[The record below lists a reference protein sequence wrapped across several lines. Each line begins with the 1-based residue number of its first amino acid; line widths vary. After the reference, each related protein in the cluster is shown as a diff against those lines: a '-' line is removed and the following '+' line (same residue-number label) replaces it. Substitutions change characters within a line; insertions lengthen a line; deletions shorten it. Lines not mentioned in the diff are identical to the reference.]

1 MPTARAFALLLLPVL
16 LGGGPVLADETD
28 TFLSATSREQ
38 LLVPSFVNGAS
49 ATPPVHRR
57 ELDLAGFFGSGIRD
71 WGADRFSL
79 PVLFEERQVDAQ
91 HSLLLNALS
100 VQWQH
105 SINASHVMT
114 LSAQYGDYSSY
125 SESAISGGNNAS
137 AMVSWSRLFGDDARI
152 TGRFFVGDEGNRD
165 RSSSYLARR
174 YYGLR
179 VEGRYALWPEHAP
192 FASLS
197 WQHSDYDVLD
207 GGLGSGSFTTRH
219 DSSSRVAAGWNW
231 QVQPNWGLRAE
242 ANYRFSDGAADLN
255 ESDRTQ
261 LYFSTRYGFQ

>member
-1 MPTARAFALLLLPVL
+1 MSTARAFVLLVLPVL
-16 LGGGPVLADETD
+16 LGGGSVLADETD
-28 TFLSATSREQ
+28 TFLSVTSREQ
-38 LLVPSFVNGAS
+38 LLVPSFANGAS
-49 ATPPVHRR
+49 ATLPVHRR
-57 ELDLAGFFGSGIRD
+57 ELDVAGFFGSDISD

-91 HSLLLNALS
+91 HSLFLNALS

-114 LSAQYGDYSSY
+114 LSAQHGDYSY
-125 SESAISGGNNAS
+125 PEAALSGGNNTS
-137 AMVSWSRLFGDDARI
+137 AMLSLSRLFGDDARV

-165 RSSSYLARR
+165 RNSSYLARR

-179 VEGRYALWPEHAP
+179 VEGRYAPWPEHAP

-207 GGLGSGSFTTRH
+207 GSLGSGSFTTRH
-219 DSSSRVAAGWNW
+219 DSISRVAAGWNW

-242 ANYRFSDGAADLN
+242 ANYRFSDGAVDLN

>member
-1 MPTARAFALLLLPVL
+1 MLMARYLVLFSFPVL
-16 LGGGPVLADETD
+16 LGGGPILADETD
-28 TFLSATSREQ
+28 TFLSAASREQ
-38 LLVPSFVNGAS
+38 LLVPSFADGAS
-49 ATPPVHRR
+49 ATVPVDRR
-57 ELDLAGFFGSGIRD
+57 EMDLAGFFGSAIRD
-71 WGADRFSL
+71 WGVDRFSAPL
-79 PVLFEERQVDAQ
+79 LFEERRVDAQ

-114 LSAQYGDYSSY
+114 LSAQYGDYTY
-125 SESAISGGNNAS
+125 SDPALSGGTNTS
-137 AMVSWSRLFGDDARI
+137 AMLSWSRLFGDDARL
-152 TGRFFVGDEGNRD
+152 TGRFFLGDEGNRD
-165 RSSSYLARR
+165 RSSSYFARR
-174 YYGLR
+174 YYGLL
-179 VEGRYALWPEHAP
+179 VEGRYALWSEHAP

-207 GGLGSGSFTTRH
+207 GGLASGSFTTRH

-242 ANYRFSDGAADLN
+242 ANYRFSDGAVDLN

-261 LYFSTRYGFQ
+261 FYFSTRYGFQ

>member
-1 MPTARAFALLLLPVL
+1 MPVARYLVLLSFPVL

-38 LLVPSFVNGAS
+38 LLVPSFADGAN
-49 ATPPVHRR
+49 ATLPVHRR
-57 ELDLAGFFGSGIRD
+57 EMDLAGFFGSAIRYWGID
-71 WGADRFSL
+71 HFSVPL
-79 PVLFEERQVDAQ
+79 VIEERRVDAQ

-100 VQWQH
+100 VRWQH

-114 LSAQYGDYSSY
+114 LSARYGDYTY
-125 SESAISGGNNAS
+125 GDAALPGGRNTSAAL
-137 AMVSWSRLFGDDARI
+137 SWSQLFGGDARV

-165 RSSSYLARR
+165 RSSSYFARR
-174 YYGLR
+174 YYGLL

-207 GGLGSGSFTTRH
+207 GGFASGSFTTRH

-231 QVQPNWGLRAE
+231 QVQRNWGLRAE
-242 ANYRFSDGAADLN
+242 ANYRFSDGAPDLN